1 MWLTGVAQAGGA
13 RYYVAVS
20 SPPPPR
26 TVFIGDVHGCLLEL
40 EELLQACAYSQS
52 DRVVLVGDL
61 VAKGP
66 DSAGV
71 VRLARERGL
80 LAVRGNHDA
89 HVLGARARGGVRAD
103 GRKLKREHQRVLDT
117 LAPEDW
123 AYLEAQPL
131 YRRFPE
137 LNVIAVHG
145 GLVPGVALEAQD
157 SNLLLNL
164 RSITPEGA
172 PSKRIDNGVP
182 WASQWKGPETVVFG
196 HDAMRG
202 LQRYPH
208 ALGLDSGCVYGGRLN
223 AWILPEGRLVSV
235 PARAQYMS
243 VDD

>member
-1 MWLTGVAQAGGA
+1 M
-13 RYYVAVS
+13 S
-20 SPPPPR
+20 SPPPR
-26 TVFIGDVHGCLLEL
+26 TLFIGDVHGCVQELRDLLT
-40 EELLQACAYSQS
+40 ACAHSEY

-71 VRLARERGL
+71 VRLARELGA
-80 LAVRGNHDA
+80 LAVCGNHDA
-89 HVLGARARGGVRAD
+89 HVLAARARGGTRPD
-103 GRKLKREHQRVLDT
+103 GRKLKPEHQRVLDT

-123 AYLEAQPL
+123 RYLESLPL
-131 YRRFPE
+131 YLRFPE
-137 LNVIAVHG
+137 LNVIAVHA
-145 GLVPGVALEAQD
+145 GLVPGVPLQAQD
-157 SNLLLNL
+157 PNLLLNL

-172 PSKRIDNGVP
+172 PSKRVDNGVP
-182 WASQWKGPETVVFG
+182 WASRWQGPETVLFG

-208 ALGLDSGCVYGGRLN
+208 AMGLDSGCVYGGKLN

-243 VDD
+243 ATD

>member
-1 MWLTGVAQAGGA
+1 VH
-13 RYYVAVS
+13 
-20 SPPPPR
+20 SPLPR
-26 TVFIGDVHGCLLEL
+26 TLFIGDVHGCVQELHALLA
-40 EELLQACAYSQS
+40 ACAHSGS

-71 VRLARERGL
+71 VRLARELGA

-89 HVLGARARGGVRAD
+89 HVLAARARGGTRAD
-103 GRKLKREHQRVLDT
+103 GRKLKPEHQHVLDT

-123 AYLEAQPL
+123 AYLGSLPL

-157 SNLLLNL
+157 PNLLLNL
-164 RSITPEGA
+164 RSITAEGA
-172 PSKRIDNGVP
+172 PSKRIENGVP
-182 WASQWKGPETVVFG
+182 WASLWKGPEMVIFG

-208 ALGLDSGCVYGGRLN
+208 ALGLDSGCVYGGKLN

-235 PARAQYMS
+235 PARAQYVS
-243 VDD
+243 VSD